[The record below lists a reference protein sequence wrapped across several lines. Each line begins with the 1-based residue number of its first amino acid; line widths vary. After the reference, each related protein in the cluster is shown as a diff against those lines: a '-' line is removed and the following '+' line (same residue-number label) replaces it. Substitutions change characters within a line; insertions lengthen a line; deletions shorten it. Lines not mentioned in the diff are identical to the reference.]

1 MNWQNKILLTLAFL
15 SAILIPIFALATFFH
30 AKYRVGFYDILYK
43 TAFYSEVDGWVD
55 LIKTW
60 GNYDG

>member
-1 MNWQNKILLTLAFL
+1 MNWQNKLLVTLAFL

-30 AKYRVGFYDILYK
+30 AKYRVGLCDILYK